1 MTDLPSLFG
10 NIDVYLFDQL
20 LRGRIRPGMTVL
32 DAGCGGGRN
41 LVFLLREGYE
51 VYALDPNPEAVRA
64 VRALAGQLAPGL
76 PATNFRAEALEAG
89 SFPDHAA
96 DVVISSAVL
105 HFARDEEQFRA
116 MLLGSWRLVKPGGL
130 FFCRLASSIGMEDRV
145 ARLDGRRFLLP
156 DGSERFLVD
165 EAYLLS
171 LTSELGG
178 VLLDPLKTTVVQD
191 QRCMTTWV
199 LGKPARE
206 DSPFGE
212 VSAMRGF
219 PSSP

>member
-10 NIDVYLFDQL
+10 PIDIYLFDQL

-51 VYALDPNPEAVRA
+51 VYGLDPNPEAIRA
-64 VRALAGQLAPGL
+64 VRDLAGQLAPRL
-76 PATNFRAEALEAG
+76 PETSFRVEALESS

-96 DVVISSAVL
+96 DAVISSAVL
-105 HFARDEEQFRA
+105 HFARDEAHFRA

-130 FFCRLASSIGMEDRV
+130 FFSRLASSIGMEDRV
-145 ARLDGRRFLLP
+145 TPLSGRRFLLP

-165 EAYLLS
+165 EVYLLA
-171 LTSELGG
+171 LTSDMGG

-199 LGKPARE
+199 LGKP
-206 DSPFGE
+206 
-212 VSAMRGF
+212 
-219 PSSP
+219 